1 MSPANE
7 SEALKAEIAKLQ
19 AHLARLS
26 GVQQQLIDT
35 RDRLDRELE
44 RFAGIQA
51 YNTRALTIRDPARF
65 AEATT
70 ETALELFEVEF
81 ALLWPTSPM
90 GRPEEAPCATIG
102 IEPSGLDCGQLRALV
117 ASERFR
123 RAGTS
128 LLTAEELGAYTLG
141 GLKQLAISPC
151 IGPGGTRF
159 ALLIAGVSDASGDFY
174 QGLASEHLQSFT
186 VFAQQIGA
194 LLQNRADQGI
204 IEGQMA
210 QLRLEQ
216 QRLQLALDGSH
227 AGLWDWEIA
236 TNHLFTSERWK
247 AILGYG
253 PDELSAE
260 AREWESRVHP
270 DDLDRSRERV
280 AAHLSG
286 ATEVY
291 ENIHRLRHKE
301 GHYVWV
307 LALAKALRDDDGTPR
322 RLVGIQIDVTEQRQ
336 ARERAEAADRAK
348 TAFLANMSH
357 EIRTPLNA
365 VLGMAQLLE
374 GEAWSNRQRDML
386 ERIRAAGRS
395 LLGILNDILDLSRI
409 EAGALRI
416 DLQPFVLDNLLQQV
430 GTLMAPLALAKKLDW
445 RIQAPVYDV
454 ALVGDSLRIEQV
466 LVNLAGNAI
475 KFTSHGEV
483 RLHVGILAERANQV
497 RLRFEVRDTGIGLD
511 AETQAKLFAPF
522 TQADGST
529 TRRFGGTGLG
539 LSICKRLVELMGGQI
554 GVESQPGVG
563 STFWFELTL
572 GRGVRAIADTRAA
585 APPARPGPRLA
596 GARILVADDSQ
607 INLDVIDR
615 FLQREGATPALVSD
629 GQQAVQRLERDPRGF
644 DAVLMDMQMPVLD
657 GFAATRQ
664 IRERLGLT
672 ELPVIAF
679 SAGVLREEQRQM
691 FDAGVSDF
699 VPKPVDM
706 DQLAA
711 VLARWL
717 LPAASPTIPASSPPT
732 QAASPPVPAASPT
745 VLAGEPRTPPPPTG
759 DDFPDLPGID
769 GERARRQFEG
779 DPEFFLAVLGQFANG
794 ARGQAETIAACLDQ
808 GDHPAAARALHQLKG
823 SAGSV
828 CAMRLVDACQ
838 RFETALKGPDTVPDL
853 DDRRQ
858 AFKQALAELLSA
870 LAPWPPARTS
880 TPSGPPAPSASPA
893 DEDTGALSAPG
904 ISSSA
909 GTTPAAA
916 DFTADSRLERL
927 LAELAVQLA
936 HNRYDAKRTSDALE
950 SLVAATPLATAYAPI
965 AAKVRRL
972 RFREALMA
980 LEAITGVSATGPTTQ
995 APLG

>member
-1 MSPANE
+1 MSPADDT
-7 SEALKAEIAKLQ
+7 EALKAEIAKLQ

-26 GVQQQLIDT
+26 GVQQQLIAT

-51 YNTRALTIRDPARF
+51 YNSRAIAIRDPARF
-65 AEATT
+65 AEVTT
-70 ETALELFEVEF
+70 ETALELFEVAF

-90 GRPEEAPCATIG
+90 GRPAESPCAAIG
-102 IEPSGLDCGQLRALV
+102 IETIGLDCGQLRALV

-123 RAGTS
+123 RAGTT
-128 LLTAEELGAYTLG
+128 LLTGEELGAHALG

-159 ALLIAGVSDASGDFY
+159 ALLIAGVSETNGDFY
-174 QGLASEHLQSFT
+174 PGLASEHLQSFT

-204 IEGQMA
+204 IEDQMA

-253 PDELSAE
+253 PDDLSAE
-260 AREWESRVHP
+260 GREWESRVHP
-270 DDLDRSRERV
+270 DDLARSKDLV

-291 ENIHRLRHKE
+291 ENIHRLRHKD

-322 RLVGIQIDVTEQRQ
+322 RLIGIQVDVTEQRQ

-374 GEAWSNRQRDML
+374 GEAWSDRQRDML

-416 DLQPFVLDNLLQQV
+416 DQQPFVLDNLLQQI
-430 GTLMAPLALAKKLDW
+430 GTLMAPLALDKRLDW
-445 RIQAPVYDV
+445 RVQAPVLDA

-483 RLHVGILAERANQV
+483 RLNVRLLEERADRV

-539 LSICKRLVELMGGQI
+539 LSICKRLVELMGGRI
-554 GVESQPGVG
+554 GVESRPEAG
-563 STFWFELTL
+563 SNFWFELEL
-572 GRGVRAIADTRAA
+572 GRGFPARAA
-585 APPARPGPRLA
+585 APAVRALTRPGPRLA

-615 FLQREGATPALVSD
+615 FLQREGAIPALVSD
-629 GQQAVQRLERDPRGF
+629 GQQALHRLERDPRGF

-657 GFAATRQ
+657 GFAATRR
-664 IRERLGLT
+664 IREQLGLT
-672 ELPVIAF
+672 KLPVIAF

-711 VLARWL
+711 VLARWISQVEPPRDQLGPPRDL
-717 LPAASPTIPASSPPT
+717 LEPRGDRLEPPADQTWPATAP
-732 QAASPPVPAASPT
+732 
-745 VLAGEPRTPPPPTG
+745 AGEAGMTPG
-759 DDFPDLPGID
+759 GASGGFPDLPGID
-769 GERARRQFEG
+769 RERARRQFED
-779 DPEFFLAVLGQFANG
+779 DPEFFLTVLGQFASG
-794 ARGQAETIAACLDQ
+794 ARGQAETIAACLAR

-828 CAMRLVDACQ
+828 CAMHLMDACQ
-838 RFETALKGPDTVPDL
+838 RFETALKHPEPRGQDL
-853 DDRRQ
+853 ADPRQ
-858 AFKQALAELLSA
+858 AFERTLEDLLGALS
-870 LAPWPPARTS
+870 PWPPRGTGAPQAPAAGTANTTQPPAVSGTR
-880 TPSGPPAPSASPA
+880 TPSAGVGA
-893 DEDTGALSAPG
+893 DP
-904 ISSSA
+904 
-909 GTTPAAA
+909 
-916 DFTADSRLERL
+916 RLERL
-927 LAELAVQLA
+927 LTDLAQQLA
-936 HNRYDAKRTSDALE
+936 SNRYDAKRTSDALE
-950 SLVAATPLATAYAPI
+950 ALLADTPLAAAYAPV
-965 AAKVRRL
+965 AAMIRRL
-972 RFREALMA
+972 RFREALEA
-980 LEAITGVSATGPTTQ
+980 LEGMNPAPPGPKAVSLPD
-995 APLG
+995 

>member
-1 MSPANE
+1 MSPANDPE
-7 SEALKAEIAKLQ
+7 TLKAEIAKLQ

-102 IEPSGLDCGQLRALV
+102 IEPSGMDCGQLRALV

-539 LSICKRLVELMGGQI
+539 LSICKRLVELMGGHI

-563 STFWFELTL
+563 STFWFELDL
-572 GRGVRAIADTRAA
+572 GRGFPAIATE
-585 APPARPGPRLA
+585 PAGGGLSRSGPRLA

-615 FLQREGATPALVSD
+615 FLQREGAIPALVSD
-629 GQQAVQRLERDPRGF
+629 GQQALHRLERDPQGF

-657 GFAATRQ
+657 GFEATRR
-664 IRERLGLT
+664 IREQLGLT

-679 SAGVLREEQRQM
+679 SAGVLREEQRLM

-706 DQLAA
+706 DLLAA
-711 VLARWL
+711 VLARWIAPAGP
-717 LPAASPTIPASSPPT
+717 PAARD
-732 QAASPPVPAASPT
+732 
-745 VLAGEPRTPPPPTG
+745 EDPRAPSRHPSE
-759 DDFPDLPGID
+759 DFPDLRGID
-769 GERARRQFEG
+769 RERARRQFEG
-779 DPEFFLAVLGQFANG
+779 DPEFFLAVLGQFASG
-794 ARGQAETIAACLDQ
+794 ARGQADAIAACLDQ

-823 SAGSV
+823 SAGSI
-828 CAMRLVDACQ
+828 CAMHLVDVSQ
-838 RFETALKGPDTVPDL
+838 RLETALKGTEPGVGQDL
-853 DDRRQ
+853 AALRHT
-858 AFKQALAELLSA
+858 FEQALTELLSA
-870 LAPWPPARTS
+870 LTPWPPAPTS
-880 TPSGPPAPSASPA
+880 PPGAPPASTAN
-893 DEDTGALSAPG
+893 DIGTITGSGA
-904 ISSSA
+904 
-909 GTTPAAA
+909 TTAAA
-916 DFTADSRLERL
+916 EFTADPRLERL
-927 LAELAVQLA
+927 LTELAAQLA
-936 HNRYDAKRTSDALE
+936 SNRFDAKRTSDALE
-950 SLVAATPLATAYAPI
+950 ALLAKTSLASAYAPV
-965 AAKVRRL
+965 AAKIRRL
-972 RFREALMA
+972 RFREALEA
-980 LEAITGVSATGPTTQ
+980 LEEMNPLSPPGGP
-995 APLG
+995 AARPD

>member
-1 MSPANE
+1 MSPADE
-7 SEALKAEIAKLQ
+7 IEALKAEITKLQ

-26 GVQQQLIDT
+26 GVQQQLIAT

-44 RFAGIQA
+44 RFSGIQA
-51 YNTRALTIRDPARF
+51 YNSRAIAIRDPARF
-65 AEATT
+65 AEVTT

-81 ALLWPTSPM
+81 SLLWPTSPM
-90 GRPEEAPCATIG
+90 GRPADSPCAAIG
-102 IEPSGLDCGQLRALV
+102 IEAIGLDCGQLRALV

-291 ENIHRLRHKE
+291 ENVHRLRHKE

-374 GEAWSNRQRDML
+374 GEAWSTRQRDML

-430 GTLMAPLALAKKLDW
+430 GTLMAPLALNKRLDW
-445 RIQAPVYDV
+445 RIQAPVLDA

-483 RLHVGILAERANQV
+483 RLNVSLLEERADQI

-539 LSICKRLVELMGGQI
+539 LSICKRLVELMGGRI
-554 GVESQPGVG
+554 GVESRLEAG
-563 STFWFELTL
+563 STFWFELEL
-572 GRGVRAIADTRAA
+572 GRGFPARAEAPAVRGLT
-585 APPARPGPRLA
+585 RPGPRLA

-615 FLQREGATPALVSD
+615 FLQREGAIPALVSD
-629 GQQAVQRLERDPRGF
+629 GQQALHRLERDPRGF

-657 GFAATRQ
+657 GFAATRR
-664 IRERLGLT
+664 IREQLGLT
-672 ELPVIAF
+672 KLPVIAF

-711 VLARWL
+711 VLARWIARVE
-717 LPAASPTIPASSPPT
+717 PAADHL
-732 QAASPPVPAASPT
+732 QPT
-745 VLAGEPRTPPPPTG
+745 VDLAAPVAAPVGEPGMPPG
-759 DDFPDLPGID
+759 GASGDFPAIPGID
-769 GERARRQFEG
+769 RERAKRQFE
-779 DPEFFLAVLGQFANG
+779 DDLEFFLTVLGQFASG
-794 ARGQAETIAACLDQ
+794 ARGQAETIAACLDR

-828 CAMRLVDACQ
+828 CAMHLMDVCQ
-838 RFETALKGPDTVPDL
+838 RFETALKSPEPCADQELADL
-853 DDRRQ
+853 RQ
-858 AFKQALAELLSA
+858 AFERTLAELLDA
-870 LAPWPPARTS
+870 LSPWPPGGTTAPQAPAVVVANATQ
-880 TPSGPPAPSASPA
+880 TLTGSGTRAPSAGVGA
-893 DEDTGALSAPG
+893 DP
-904 ISSSA
+904 
-909 GTTPAAA
+909 
-916 DFTADSRLERL
+916 RLERL
-927 LAELAVQLA
+927 LTDLAQQLA
-936 HNRYDAKRTSDALE
+936 SNRYDAKRTSDALE
-950 SLVAATPLATAYAPI
+950 ALLAETPLATAYAPV
-965 AAKVRRL
+965 AARIRRL
-972 RFREALMA
+972 RFREALEA
-980 LEAITGVSATGPTTQ
+980 LEEMNPIFPPGTQ
-995 APLG
+995 TASPPD

>member
-1 MSPANE
+1 MSPVNE

-51 YNTRALTIRDPARF
+51 YNTRAIVIRDPALF
-65 AEATT
+65 AEVTV

-90 GRPEEAPCATIG
+90 GRPEEAPCAAIG
-102 IEPSGLDCGQLRALV
+102 IEPIGLDCGQLRALV
-117 ASERFR
+117 ASERYR

-128 LLTAEELGAYTLG
+128 LLSAEELAAHTLG

-159 ALLIAGVSDASGDFY
+159 ALLIAGISGTSGDFY
-174 QGLASEHLQSFT
+174 AGLATEHLQAFT

-194 LLQNRADQGI
+194 LLQNRADQAT

-247 AILGYG
+247 AIIGYG
-253 PDELSAE
+253 PDELGEESQ
-260 AREWESRVHP
+260 EWESRVHP
-270 DDLDRSRERV
+270 DDLAHSREL
-280 AAHLSG
+280 ATAHLSG

-291 ENIHRLRHKE
+291 ENIHRLRHKD

-307 LALAKALRDDDGTPR
+307 LALAKALRDSDGTPR
-322 RLVGIQIDVTEQRQ
+322 RLIGIHIDVTEQRQ

-357 EIRTPLNA
+357 EIRNPLNA

-374 GEAWSNRQRDML
+374 GEAWSVRQRDML
-386 ERIRAAGRS
+386 ERIRAAGHS

-416 DLQPFVLDNLLQQV
+416 DPQPFVLDDLLQQV
-430 GTLMAPLALAKKLDW
+430 GTLMAPLAQAKHLDW
-445 RIQAPVYDV
+445 RIEGPILDRS
-454 ALVGDSLRIEQV
+454 LVGDSLRIEQV

-475 KFTSHGEV
+475 KFTSHGAV
-483 RLHVGILAERANQV
+483 RLNVRILEESANQA
-497 RLRFEVRDTGIGLD
+497 RLRFEVADTGIGLD
-511 AETQAKLFAPF
+511 AGTQARLFAPF

-717 LPAASPTIPASSPPT
+717 LPAASPAIPASSPPVP
-732 QAASPPVPAASPT
+732 AASPPVPAASPT

-779 DPEFFLAVLGQFANG
+779 DPEFFLAVLGQFASG

-838 RFETALKGPDTVPDL
+838 RFETALKGPDPDTVPDL

-870 LAPWPPARTS
+870 LTPWPPVRTS
-880 TPSGPPAPSASPA
+880 IPAAPPPPSTSQA
-893 DEDTGALSAPG
+893 DEATGTLTAPG
-904 ISSSA
+904 TSPVA
-909 GTTPAAA
+909 G

-927 LAELAVQLA
+927 LADLAVQLA

-950 SLVAATPLATAYAPI
+950 SLVAATPLAAAYAPI

-972 RFREALMA
+972 RFREALKA